1 MHRFFYIPGLCKPTT
16 SSANIEPEPQST
28 SPPKS
33 QAQLSLFE
41 LYESDDEEE
50 AQFNGVD
57 KTLLPPPAPKFDM
70 KNTIPFVPPLTS
82 GYVIKVY
89 DGDTITIA
97 SKLPYDNNSPVY
109 RFHVRL
115 RGIDSPEIKGKSED
129 EKRAAKKA
137 QEALENLILHKNV
150 KLKNL
155 QTEKYGR
162 ILADVYYKNIHINQW
177 MLDNHYAIDY
187 NGGTKTGPTSWVEYN
202 GGTKVGPIS
211 WEEYTTMINK
221 KNH

>member
-1 MHRFFYIPGLCKPTT
+1 MQRFFCLCSPTT
-16 SSANIEPEPQST
+16 SSANIEPEPQPR
-28 SPPKS
+28 SPPPS
-33 QAQLSLFE
+33 QTQSQLSLFE

-50 AQFNGVD
+50 ALFNGVD
-57 KTLLPPPAPKFDM
+57 KKSLPPPPPKFDM
-70 KNTIPFVPPLTS
+70 KNTIPFVPTLTS

-97 SKLPYDNNSPVY
+97 SKLPYKNSPVY

-115 RGIDSPEIKGKSED
+115 RGIDSPEIKGQNED

-137 QEALENLILHKNV
+137 QEALENLILHKTV

-162 ILADVYYKNIHINQW
+162 ILADVHYKNIHLNQW
-177 MLDNHYAIDY
+177 MIDNHYAVEY
-187 NGGTKTGPTSWVEYN
+187 NGGTKTSPTSWIEYN